1 MSVTELITLNSDEV
15 ERNVPI
21 LGQGAAV
28 DVEVGL
34 LEVRTDYLGQTLFF
48 FSTGFGAAEQRHL

>member
-48 FSTGFGAAEQRHL
+48 FFHWLWSS

>member
-1 MSVTELITLNSDEV
+1 MSVTELIALNSDEI
-15 ERNVPI
+15 ERNVPNC
-21 LGQGAAV
+21 GAAV